1 MNFQVL
7 LLSVT
12 NLAKMLLML
21 PRKVVNFSPKK
32 GKKTEVYTFAILL
45 KAVDCT
51 EPHTILHPV
60 LARFGVFPGVGR
72 LTITQK

>member
-21 PRKVVNFSPKK
+21 PRKVVNFSLKK
-32 GKKTEVYTFAILL
+32 GKKTEVYTFAIQSY
-45 KAVDCT
+45 AVDCT
-51 EPHTILHPV
+51 EPHTILQPV
-60 LARFGVFPGVGR
+60 LGHFTCFPGDSAVP
-72 LTITQK
+72 